1 MLNGD
6 VLRFASA
13 ILNYSSRRTKTEE
26 EWELNLLV
34 LRLFR
39 IIFYN
44 ITRPVIDW
52 KSVPYPSTAKAV
64 TSSANLSSKKAEEI
78 EQLEPAEGLREME
91 QLLPAPAPLNIDA
104 ANLYSQCRRNWVGA
118 LEQDSISLCSIF
130 QSFIIS

>member
-26 EWELNLLV
+26 EWE
-34 LRLFR
+34 
-39 IIFYN
+39 YN
-44 ITRPVIDW
+44 APCHWLEERALSEYKTRSW
-52 KSVPYPSTAKAV
+52 AKAV
-64 TSSANLSSKKAEEI
+64 TSSANLSSKNAEEI

-118 LEQDSISLCSIF
+118 FEQDSISLCSIF

>member
-1 MLNGD
+1 MG
-6 VLRFASA
+6 
-13 ILNYSSRRTKTEE
+13 IE
-26 EWELNLLV
+26 LV

-52 KSVPYPSTAKAV
+52 KSVPYPSTRHGAELK
-64 TSSANLSSKKAEEI
+64 LSRHLPICRQKKAEEI

-118 LEQDSISLCSIF
+118 FEQDSISLCSIF
-130 QSFIIS
+130 QSFRIS